1 VLSLL
6 RVTLLV
12 LLCSSALYADVK
24 ISSLFGDGAI
34 LQREA
39 KVPVWGW
46 GATGEKVKVQFGQQT
61 KEARV
66 DAEGKWMVSLD
77 PLKADASGKSMV
89 VKVGA
94 ETLTIKDVLVGEVW
108 LCSGQSNMS
117 VPMNHYR
124 SKTRQPEYQPL
135 ADYIVKETAS
145 ADDPLL
151 REIRVP
157 TKRSAL
163 KPATNFTGEW
173 VKAQVGPIGGIS
185 ATAYFFAREL
195 RKELNVPIGLITS
208 AVGATIIQSW
218 LPKEGYEQN
227 ATLKSLYDREKRQIQ
242 RKISG
247 WDQKKADANYEKA
260 LAKWEVGKN
269 KGRRSRMPTKKRL
282 ATIGDDGLTSL
293 YNGMIYPLAPYAI
306 KGVLWY
312 QGESN
317 HKRCNDTHR
326 EHFTALVKT
335 WRAKWGQEQLYFF
348 WCQLAN
354 FGPMVKEPVEES
366 GWANVC
372 EQLRLSLDLPNSG
385 MAVLNDIGEEK
396 DIHPHNKLD
405 VGKRL
410 SLLALNKAYGQD
422 IVPHG
427 PLYKSSKKV
436 GDKFIVNFSHVGKG
450 LMTGKKTLLEPT
462 QKTDEDLRHFQI
474 LDSKGSWYW
483 ATAKITSK
491 DTVEVFHKDVK
502 NPVEVRYA
510 WAQNAKAANLY
521 NSVGL
526 PTSVFKTK

>member
-1 VLSLL
+1 MFVFL
-6 RVTLLV
+6 RVTV
-12 LLCSSALYADVK
+12 LMVLCSSALYADVK
-24 ISSLFGDGAI
+24 ISSLFGDGAV

-46 GATGEKVKVQFGQQT
+46 GIAGEKVNVQFGGQT
-61 KEARV
+61 KEALV
-66 DAEGKWMVSLD
+66 DGTGKWMLALD
-77 PLKADASGKSMV
+77 PLKADTSGKAMV
-89 VKVGA
+89 VKVGS
-94 ETLTIKDVLVGEVW
+94 ETLTIEDILVGEVW

-117 VPMNHYR
+117 VPLNHYR
-124 SKTRQPEYQPL
+124 NKTRNPEDQPL

-145 ADDPLL
+145 ANDPLL
-151 REIRVP
+151 REIRIP
-157 TKRSAL
+157 NQRSAL
-163 KPATNFTGEW
+163 KPTTNFDGEW
-173 VKAQVGPIGGIS
+173 VKAQAGQVGGFS

-208 AVGATIIQSW
+208 AVGATVIQSW
-218 LPKEGYEQN
+218 IPKEGYEQN
-227 ATLKSLYDREKRQIQ
+227 ETIKWYYDREQRQIQ
-242 RKISG
+242 REISD
-247 WDQKKADANYEKA
+247 WDQKTVDVNYEKA

-269 KGRRSRMPTKKRL
+269 EGRRLRKPTKQL
-282 ATIGDDGLTSL
+282 LSTIGDSGLTSL
-293 YNGMIYPLAPYAI
+293 YNGMIYPLAPYAM

-317 HKRCNDTHR
+317 QKRCNDTHR
-326 EHFTALVKT
+326 EHFTALVNT
-335 WRAKWGQEQLYFF
+335 WRAKWGQEKLYFF

-354 FGPMVKEPVEES
+354 FGPIATEPVEES

-422 IVPHG
+422 VIPNG
-427 PLYKSSKKV
+427 PLYESSKKV
-436 GDKFIVNFSHVGKG
+436 GDKFTINFSHVGEG

-474 LDSKGSWYW
+474 LDSEGTWHW

-491 DTVEVFHKDVK
+491 DTVEVFHEDVK

-526 PTSVFKTK
+526 PASVFKTK